1 MDGYTKH
8 HMEKNLAIKHGI
20 WAKYAI
26 TLPLVVFI
34 FLALLLTFT
43 DQPPNEWQK
52 KEIVFSHL
60 FRERI
65 GVSLFD
71 SNVLY
76 TQSGE
81 KYAIRK
87 DAIADGLTAGNT
99 YILVYSRA
107 NTIEGICAV
116 EALSDENMIYQ
127 DLNASIARW
136 EKEQAETIYIVL
148 GLCMMELIALLIIDR
163 LWCKKDHAQIKE
175 LQAKITRRKD
185 YSANHRNS
193 IRRFSS
199 R

>member
-1 MDGYTKH
+1 MRGSTDVDGYTKH
-8 HMEKNLAIKHGI
+8 HMEKILAIKHGI

-76 TQSGE
+76 TQSGD

-87 DAIADGLTAGNT
+87 EAMADGLTAGNT

-127 DLNASIARW
+127 DLNASIVHW
-136 EKEQAETIYIVL
+136 EKERAEAIYIVL
-148 GLCMMELIALLIIDR
+148 GLCIMELMALLLIDR
-163 LWCKKDHAQIKE
+163 LWCRKEHAQIRELKTKIAQRKE
-175 LQAKITRRKD
+175 RSAK
-185 YSANHRNS
+185 S
-193 IRRFSS
+193 
-199 R
+199 

>member
-8 HMEKNLAIKHGI
+8 HMEKILAIKHGI

-76 TQSGE
+76 TQSGD

-87 DAIADGLTAGNT
+87 DAMADGLTAGNT

-107 NTIEGICAV
+107 NTIEGICTV

-136 EKEQAETIYIVL
+136 EKERTEAIHIILALYMTE
-148 GLCMMELIALLIIDR
+148 MMALFLIDR
-163 LWCKKDHAQIKE
+163 LWCKNEHAQVRE
-175 LQAKITRRKD
+175 LQAIIARRKD
-185 YSANHRNS
+185 YSAKRGS
-193 IRRFSS
+193 
-199 R
+199 

>member
-8 HMEKNLAIKHGI
+8 HMEKILVIKHGI

-76 TQSGE
+76 TQSGD

-87 DAIADGLTAGNT
+87 DAMSDGLTAGNT

-107 NTIEGICAV
+107 NTIEGICTV
-116 EALSDENMIYQ
+116 EALYDENMIYQ

-136 EKEQAETIYIVL
+136 EKKRTEAIHIVL
-148 GLCMMELIALLIIDR
+148 GLCMMELMALFFIDK

-175 LQAKITRRKD
+175 LKRKIARRIERSK
-185 YSANHRNS
+185 NC
-193 IRRFSS
+193 
-199 R
+199 

>member
-8 HMEKNLAIKHGI
+8 HMEKILAIKHGI

-76 TQSGE
+76 TQSGD

-87 DAIADGLTAGNT
+87 EAMADGLTAGNT

-127 DLNASIARW
+127 DLNASIVHW
-136 EKEQAETIYIVL
+136 EKERAEAIYIVL
-148 GLCMMELIALLIIDR
+148 GLCIMELMALLLIDR
-163 LWCKKDHAQIKE
+163 LWCRKEHAQIRELKTKIAQRKE
-175 LQAKITRRKD
+175 RSAK
-185 YSANHRNS
+185 S
-193 IRRFSS
+193 
-199 R
+199 